1 MAGIGREEY
10 SGYLLMVSVSPWL
23 GDRLIFTGMHAN
35 HAYVGAGLTA
45 TFTFNAAKVAPFC
58 KPDAALT
65 FISADGFGFALA
77 GRPTYF
83 LCEKTSRQ
91 QQCVFCIERRSSAT
105 RRARHAMPSKS
116 APPITVVG

>member
-1 MAGIGREEY
+1 
-10 SGYLLMVSVSPWL
+10 MVSVSPWR
-23 GDRLIFTGMHAN
+23 GERLILLEIRAN